1 MTRTPHRVAR
11 FTLYFFGPSTL
22 HSWLLF
28 GLLAELRYIDVHAD
42 PRWLDVGYL
51 MMGEWEGE
59 GEGEARRVPL
69 LGPAPCA
76 VSAPGKERG
85 LLYQSRFVFCFS
97 FFFFSS
103 LFLFRES

>member
-1 MTRTPHRVAR
+1 
-11 FTLYFFGPSTL
+11 
-22 HSWLLF
+22 
-28 GLLAELRYIDVHAD
+28 
-42 PRWLDVGYL
+42 

-69 LGPAPCA
+69 VGPAPCA

-97 FFFFSS
+97 FFFSHHYFFFEKANVLLLLVTGCVDVDADVIWAWFDCLSGW
-103 LFLFRES
+103 LGWLGWFG